1 MNSPRQIEIP
11 HGDEVTTAPQR
22 QALETMSQNLVE
34 KLNAMVAEQEQRAR
48 DFAAH
53 QHSLSSLPSYTLPE
67 IAQENPPQVPV
78 PRPPK
83 PAIAT
88 SAPPADA
95 YGKQEASIAGPTI
108 TNGPRLPKV
117 PPVVRESR
125 PNKNT
130 VNSPVP
136 HREYKMPTIIRDPES
151 EEQKGTIGAGTISV
165 IIFIIFVLL
174 MHGCE

>member
-22 QALETMSQNLVE
+22 QALETMSQNLIE

-67 IAQENPPQVPV
+67 ITQAPLTSV
-78 PRPPK
+78 PRPPE
-83 PAIAT
+83 PTESTLLPYAT
-88 SAPPADA
+88 TTGNQSATTP
-95 YGKQEASIAGPTI
+95 GPTI

-117 PPVVRESR
+117 PSAPRESR
-125 PNKNT
+125 PHKNT
-130 VNSPVP
+130 SKSPSP
-136 HREYKMPTIIRDPES
+136 SGEYKMPTIIRDSES
-151 EEQKGTIGAGTISV
+151 DEQKGSIGAGTISV
-165 IIFIIFVLL
+165 IIFIIIVLL